1 MKIAIV
7 ENEWIY
13 TQNLQSLLKQWS
25 EEKQTTLDVSCFEN
39 GASFLNATQKEFFHL
54 VFMDIQMEEMD
65 GLTCAKK
72 LREMGFNGSIV
83 FLTAFSEYV
92 FEGYHVQALNY
103 LLKPVSYAKISACL
117 NYKYQ
122 ELYDEHYIFR
132 NGNDIIQIPYSKIIC
147 FSSANHY
154 TEIITPDATYQ
165 QLEPIKGILSRL
177 PARFHSC
184 HRTAII
190 NEEHVSMIR
199 GHEVV
204 LSNGMV
210 IPISRTYLS
219 TIRTMFLN
227 YADRMR

>member
-13 TQNLQSLLKQWS
+13 TQNLQSLLSQWS
-25 EEKQTTLDVSCFEN
+25 KEKQVELDVISYEN
-39 GASFLNATQKEFFHL
+39 AADFLCSVQTEIFHL

-65 GLTCAKK
+65 GLACAKK
-72 LREMGFNGSIV
+72 LREMGFNESIV

-103 LLKPVSYAKISACL
+103 LLKPVSYEKVSACL

-122 ELYDEHYIFR
+122 ELCDEHYVFR
-132 NGNDIIQIPYSKIIC
+132 QGGDIIQIPYSKIIC

-154 TEIITPDATYQ
+154 TEIITEDATYR
-165 QLEPIKGILSRL
+165 QLESLKNILSRL

-190 NEEHVSMIR
+190 NEAHVSMIK
-199 GHEVV
+199 GYDII
-204 LSNGMV
+204 LSNGIT
-210 IPISRTYLS
+210 IPISRTHLS
-219 TIRTMFLN
+219 SIRSMFLN
-227 YADRMR
+227 YANRMR